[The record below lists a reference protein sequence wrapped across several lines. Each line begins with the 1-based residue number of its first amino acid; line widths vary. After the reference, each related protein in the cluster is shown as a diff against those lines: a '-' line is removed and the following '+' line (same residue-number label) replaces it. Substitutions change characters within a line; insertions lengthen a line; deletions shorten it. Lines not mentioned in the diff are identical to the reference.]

1 MGFIAPRSPDF
12 DISEWRTRPL
22 LRRIHPLV
30 VDWVENGFGSPYSVY
45 LLYIVKMLA
54 YAFGAIAIAATTPGL
69 GTISDFGSWWTEPIF
84 YQKVVVF
91 TLLFEVLGFGCA
103 SGPLTFRFLPPVGA
117 FMYWLRPGTMRLPPW
132 PARVPLT
139 AGTRRSLVDV
149 VLYLGVIAAAV
160 WLLVSPGAEPIPGV
174 SDVGMIDPMR
184 LIPLVVLLPVLG
196 LRDKTIFLAARA
208 EQYWVPLLIF
218 FFPFG
223 DMLIGL
229 KLLMVAI
236 WWGAAT
242 SKLNRHFP
250 FVVSVMITNSPLQRV
265 KWFKRKLFKNF
276 PTDIR
281 PSRVVATLAHTGTV
295 IEYSVP
301 LVLLFSH
308 GGWPTTIALAIMV
321 IFHLHIISTFP
332 LGVPLEWNVYVIF
345 GALFL
350 FGHYAEISVLDLGS
364 PLLGA
369 ILLVCLVAGPA
380 IGNTKPHLASFLA
393 SMRYYAGNWA
403 TSMWAFRKG
412 SEAKIDEHVVKSSRL
427 QKTQLTTLYGEEMA
441 ELLMQKAVVFRSMHH
456 HGRALLGLLP
466 RAVED
471 DLGDYDI
478 REGEFVA
485 GTVLGWNFGEGHL
498 HDDRFVAA
506 LQQRCGFAPGEV
518 RVVFLESQPIQTQRQ
533 RYKILD
539 AALGV
544 IEEGWVSVKDM
555 CDRQPW
561 LDDDGGIPAH
571 VTWRRDLRR
580 DATV

>member
-132 PARVPLT
+132 PGRVPLT

-380 IGNTKPHLASFLA
+380 IGNTKPHLASFLV

-533 RYKILD
+533 RYKIID